1 MWWWC
6 LSWEAGL
13 QPPCRGGD
21 TGAMGAALRTGVLSS
36 KASSP
41 GGGSQWQPLC
51 CRALALTHSSCA
63 THGTALYNG
72 GQDDVVSGVTSG
84 TAILNL
90 WIPRVPLRH
99 SGLRIWRGHCSS
111 SSGCYGVFDLWP
123 GIFHRPQVQTPP
135 RPPPTAKKKKISDS
149 RRVASQ
155 VEAEFLGA
163 NDCIRVLG
171 PVGAFG
177 MLEPCCS
184 F

>member
-1 MWWWC
+1 MWRWC

-63 THGTALYNG
+63 TRGTALYNG

-84 TAILNL
+84 AAILNL
-90 WIPRVPLRH
+90 WIPRVPLQH
-99 SGLRIWRGHCSS
+99 SGLRIRRGHCTAAPVAAMVCLI
-111 SSGCYGVFDLWP
+111 SGLGYSTGRRCRLHP
-123 GIFHRPQVQTPP
+123 AHHPLQ
-135 RPPPTAKKKKISDS
+135 KKKKKSLIPGGLLL
-149 RRVASQ
+149 RWRQNFQ
-155 VEAEFLGA
+155 VPMTALESLG
-163 NDCIRVLG
+163 L
-171 PVGAFG
+171 
-177 MLEPCCS
+177 
-184 F
+184 